1 MARDSARQAKEIELK
16 LEFDPA
22 DAARLASHP
31 ALRAGPAPQEEHQ
44 LISTYFDTP
53 DCALHKAGVYLRVRE
68 NDGHIVQTI
77 KTAKSETDLIE
88 RLEWE
93 REITSR
99 NPDLDGVDD
108 TPLKP
113 LLTAGVRAALRPMFE
128 TQIRRHVFRILRDGS
143 EIEVAIDQ
151 GEIATKTGMQAIS
164 ELELELKR
172 GKTKELFRLAR
183 VLGRTV
189 PLRLEVKSKAE
200 RGYALLKGGSL
211 QVEKAAEIDI
221 PPNMSAE
228 EAFRAIARSCVRQLV
243 ANEPI
248 LFAGRAEGLHQMRI
262 GLRRLRASIAIF
274 ADVVG
279 DETEK
284 KIKTELKWI
293 TQELGPARDLDVFAA
308 EVLEPLRASHPS
320 DAGLTLTQRNFEA
333 KRKEAYRRATSA
345 VRSDRFR
352 AAVLDLVAWVETG
365 DWGSAGGEHRKATQ
379 DAGRRRACQGGTVK
393 ASQAHQAQGLR
404 HSPSERHAAAQIA
417 HSCQAVALR
426 DRILCRHVSGRG
438 ERQAETGLA
447 RCAQGCAG
455 CSWRPQRSRHAT
467 RADRRRPRGRRRAGR
482 TRRRAG
488 RPRRGRHRR
497 DLAAQSRASFRAVC
511 RDQPFLEGVRGLSLR
526 RAAGLRAS

>member
-53 DCALHKAGVYLRVRE
+53 DGALRKAGVYLRVRE
-68 NDGHIVQTI
+68 SGGHIVQTI
-77 KTAKSETDLIE
+77 KTAKRETDLIE

-113 LLTAGVRAALRPMFE
+113 LLTAGVRAALQPMFE

-200 RGYALLKGGSL
+200 RGYALLKGGGL

-221 PPNMSAE
+221 PPNMCAE
-228 EAFRAIARSCVRQLV
+228 EAFRAIARSCIRQLV

-248 LFAGRAEGLHQMRI
+248 LLAGLAEGLHQMRI

-279 DETEK
+279 DEHEK
-284 KIKTELKWI
+284 TIKAELKWI

-308 EVLEPLRASHPS
+308 DVLDPLRASHPS
-320 DAGLTLTQRNFEA
+320 DAGLTLTQRNFDA
-333 KRKEAYRRATSA
+333 KRKEAYRRAATA

-352 AAVLDLVAWVETG
+352 AAVLDLVDWVETG
-365 DWGSAGGEHRKATQ
+365 DWGSAGGDRKASRARTVAEHAKAELSKLRKRIKRKGADIRHLCVMQRHKLRIRAKRLRYATEFFAGTFPGEASARRRQESLAALKDVQ
-379 DAGRRRACQGGTVK
+379 DALGGLNDLAT
-393 ASQAHQAQGLR
+393 
-404 HSPSERHAAAQIA
+404 RHALIADGLAVDAEQAERTAAQA
-417 HSCQAVALR
+417 
-426 DRILCRHVSGRG
+426 
-438 ERQAETGLA
+438 GLA
-447 RCAQGCAG
+447 APDTEETLLRKAEQAFA
-455 CSWRPQRSRHAT
+455 RV
-467 RADRRRPRGRRRAGR
+467 
-482 TRRRAG
+482 
-488 RPRRGRHRR
+488 
-497 DLAAQSRASFRAVC
+497 AAIDAFWKA
-511 RDQPFLEGVRGLSLR
+511 
-526 RAAGLRAS
+526 

>member
-53 DCALHKAGVYLRVRE
+53 DGALRKAGVYLRVRE
-68 NDGHIVQTI
+68 NGSHIVQTI

-211 QVEKAAEIDI
+211 QVAKAAEIDI

-262 GLRRLRASIAIF
+262 GLRRLRAAIAIF

-320 DAGLTLTQRNFEA
+320 DVGLALTQRNFEA
-333 KRKEAYRRATSA
+333 KRKEAYRRANSA
-345 VRSDRFR
+345 VRSERFR

-365 DWGSAGGEHRKATQ
+365 DWGSAGGEHRKAGRARAVAEHAKAELSKLRKRIKRKGSDIRQLSVMQRHKLRIRAKRLRYATEFFAGTFPGEASAKRRQESLAALKDVQ
-379 DAGRRRACQGGTVK
+379 DALGGLNDLAT
-393 ASQAHQAQGLR
+393 
-404 HSPSERHAAAQIA
+404 RHALIA
-417 HSCQAVALR
+417 DGLAVDA
-426 DRILCRHVSGRG
+426 
-438 ERQAETGLA
+438 EQAERAAVQAGLA
-447 RCAQGCAG
+447 APDTEDTLLDKAEQAFARF
-455 CSWRPQRSRHAT
+455 
-467 RADRRRPRGRRRAGR
+467 
-482 TRRRAG
+482 
-488 RPRRGRHRR
+488 
-497 DLAAQSRASFRAVC
+497 AAIDAFWKA
-511 RDQPFLEGVRGLSLR
+511 
-526 RAAGLRAS
+526 

>member
-1 MARDSARQAKEIELK
+1 M
-16 LEFDPA
+16 
-22 DAARLASHP
+22 
-31 ALRAGPAPQEEHQ
+31 
-44 LISTYFDTP
+44 
-53 DCALHKAGVYLRVRE
+53 
-68 NDGHIVQTI
+68 QTI

-113 LLTAGVRAALRPMFE
+113 LLTAGVRAALQPMFE

-200 RGYALLKGGSL
+200 RGYALLKGGGL

-248 LFAGRAEGLHQMRI
+248 LLTGRAEGLHQMRI

-279 DETEK
+279 DEHEK
-284 KIKTELKWI
+284 T
-293 TQELGPARDLDVFAA
+293 TR
-308 EVLEPLRASHPS
+308 PS
-320 DAGLTLTQRNFEA
+320 SNGSRRSLA
-333 KRKEAYRRATSA
+333 RRATSMCLPPTC
-345 VRSDRFR
+345 S
-352 AAVLDLVAWVETG
+352 
-365 DWGSAGGEHRKATQ
+365 
-379 DAGRRRACQGGTVK
+379 
-393 ASQAHQAQGLR
+393 
-404 HSPSERHAAAQIA
+404 I
-417 HSCQAVALR
+417 
-426 DRILCRHVSGRG
+426 
-438 ERQAETGLA
+438 
-447 RCAQGCAG
+447 RCGP
-455 CSWRPQRSRHAT
+455 RTRAT
-467 RADRRRPRGRRRAGR
+467 RGSP
-482 TRRRAG
+482 
-488 RPRRGRHRR
+488 
-497 DLAAQSRASFRAVC
+497 
-511 RDQPFLEGVRGLSLR
+511 
-526 RAAGLRAS
+526 

>member
-53 DCALHKAGVYLRVRE
+53 DGALRKAGVYLRVRE
-68 NDGHIVQTI
+68 SGGHIVQTI

-113 LLTAGVRAALRPMFE
+113 LLTAGVRAALQPMFE

-200 RGYALLKGGSL
+200 RGYALLKGGGL

-221 PPNMSAE
+221 PPNMCAE
-228 EAFRAIARSCVRQLV
+228 EAFRAIARSCIRQLV

-248 LFAGRAEGLHQMRI
+248 LLAGLAEGLHQMRI

-274 ADVVG
+274 ADVVS
-279 DETEK
+279 DEHEK
-284 KIKTELKWI
+284 TIKAELKWI

-308 EVLEPLRASHPS
+308 DVLDPLRASHPS
-320 DAGLTLTQRNFEA
+320 DAGLTMTQRNFDA
-333 KRKEAYRRATSA
+333 KRKEAYRRAATA

-352 AAVLDLVAWVETG
+352 AAVLDLVDWVETG
-365 DWGSAGGEHRKATQ
+365 DWGSAGGDRKASRARTVAEHAKAELSKLRKRIKRKGADIRHLCVMQRHKLRIRAKRLRYATEFFAGTFPGEASARRRQESLAALKDVQ
-379 DAGRRRACQGGTVK
+379 DALGGLNDLATRHALIADGLAVD
-393 ASQAHQAQGLR
+393 AEQA
-404 HSPSERHAAAQIA
+404 ERAAAQA
-417 HSCQAVALR
+417 
-426 DRILCRHVSGRG
+426 
-438 ERQAETGLA
+438 GLA
-447 RCAQGCAG
+447 APDTEETLLRKAEQAFA
-455 CSWRPQRSRHAT
+455 RF
-467 RADRRRPRGRRRAGR
+467 
-482 TRRRAG
+482 
-488 RPRRGRHRR
+488 
-497 DLAAQSRASFRAVC
+497 AAIA
-511 RDQPFLEGVRGLSLR
+511 PFWK
-526 RAAGLRAS
+526 A

>member
-53 DCALHKAGVYLRVRE
+53 DCALRKAGVYLRVRE

-200 RGYALLKGGSL
+200 RGYALLKGGRL

-284 KIKTELKWI
+284 TIKTELKWI

-308 EVLEPLRASHPS
+308 EVLEPLRAAHPS
-320 DAGLTLTQRNFEA
+320 DAALTLTQRNFEA

-365 DWGSAGGEHRKATQ
+365 DWGSAGGEHRKATRARAVAEHAKAELSKLRKRIKRKGSDIRHLSVMQRHKLRIRAKRLRYATEFFAGTFPGEASAKRRQESLAVLKDVQ
-379 DAGRRRACQGGTVK
+379 DALGGLNDLATRHALIADGLAVD
-393 ASQAHQAQGLR
+393 AEQA
-404 HSPSERHAAAQIA
+404 ERAAAQA
-417 HSCQAVALR
+417 
-426 DRILCRHVSGRG
+426 
-438 ERQAETGLA
+438 GLA
-447 RCAQGCAG
+447 APDTEETLLHKAEQAFARF
-455 CSWRPQRSRHAT
+455 
-467 RADRRRPRGRRRAGR
+467 
-482 TRRRAG
+482 
-488 RPRRGRHRR
+488 
-497 DLAAQSRASFRAVC
+497 AAI
-511 RDQPFLEGVRGLSLR
+511 DPFWK
-526 RAAGLRAS
+526 A

>member
-53 DCALHKAGVYLRVRE
+53 DCALRKAGVYLRVRE
-68 NDGHIVQTI
+68 NGGHIVQTI
-77 KTAKSETDLIE
+77 KTAKSGTDLIE

-113 LLTAGVRAALRPMFE
+113 LLTAGVRAALQPMFE

-151 GEIATKTGMQAIS
+151 GEIATKTGMQAVS

-200 RGYALLKGGSL
+200 RGYALLKGGGL

-243 ANEPI
+243 ANEPV
-248 LFAGRAEGLHQMRI
+248 LLAGSAEGLHQIRI
-262 GLRRLRASIAIF
+262 GLRRLRAAIAIF

-279 DETEK
+279 DEHEK
-284 KIKTELKWI
+284 TIKTELKWI

-308 EVLEPLRASHPS
+308 DVLEPLRASHPS
-320 DAGLTLTQRNFEA
+320 DAGLILTQRNFEA
-333 KRKEAYRRATSA
+333 KRKEAYRRAAGA

-365 DWGSAGGEHRKATQ
+365 DWGAAGGEHRKARRSRAVAEHAKAELSKLRKRIKRKGSDIRHLSIMQRHKLRIRAKRLRYATEFFAGTFPGEASARRRQESLAALKDVQ
-379 DAGRRRACQGGTVK
+379 DALGGLNDLAT
-393 ASQAHQAQGLR
+393 
-404 HSPSERHAAAQIA
+404 RHALIADGLAVDAEQAERGAAQ
-417 HSCQAVALR
+417 
-426 DRILCRHVSGRG
+426 
-438 ERQAETGLA
+438 
-447 RCAQGCAG
+447 
-455 CSWRPQRSRHAT
+455 
-467 RADRRRPRGRRRAGR
+467 
-482 TRRRAG
+482 
-488 RPRRGRHRR
+488 
-497 DLAAQSRASFRAVC
+497 
-511 RDQPFLEGVRGLSLR
+511 
-526 RAAGLRAS
+526 AGLTAPDTEESLPHKAEQAFARFAAIDPFWKA

>member
-53 DCALHKAGVYLRVRE
+53 DGALRKAGVYLRVRE
-68 NDGHIVQTI
+68 SGGHIVQTI

-113 LLTAGVRAALRPMFE
+113 LLTAGVRAALQPMFE

-200 RGYALLKGGSL
+200 RGYALLKGGGL

-221 PPNMSAE
+221 PPNMCAE
-228 EAFRAIARSCVRQLV
+228 EAFRAIARSCIRQLV

-248 LFAGRAEGLHQMRI
+248 LLAGLAEGLHQMRI

-279 DETEK
+279 DEHEK
-284 KIKTELKWI
+284 TIKAELKWI

-308 EVLEPLRASHPS
+308 DVLDPLRASHPS
-320 DAGLTLTQRNFEA
+320 DAGLTLTQRNFDA
-333 KRKEAYRRATSA
+333 KRKEAYRRAATA
-345 VRSDRFR
+345 VRSDRLR

-365 DWGSAGGEHRKATQ
+365 DWGSAGGDRKASRARTVAEHAKAELSKLRKRIKRKGADIRHLCVMQRHKLRIRAKRLRYATEFFAGTFPGEASARRRQESLAALKDVQ
-379 DAGRRRACQGGTVK
+379 DALGGLNDLAT
-393 ASQAHQAQGLR
+393 
-404 HSPSERHAAAQIA
+404 RHALIADGLAVDAEQAERTAAQA
-417 HSCQAVALR
+417 
-426 DRILCRHVSGRG
+426 
-438 ERQAETGLA
+438 GLA
-447 RCAQGCAG
+447 APDTEETLLRKAEQAFA
-455 CSWRPQRSRHAT
+455 RF
-467 RADRRRPRGRRRAGR
+467 
-482 TRRRAG
+482 
-488 RPRRGRHRR
+488 
-497 DLAAQSRASFRAVC
+497 AAI
-511 RDQPFLEGVRGLSLR
+511 DPFWK
-526 RAAGLRAS
+526 A

>member
-53 DCALHKAGVYLRVRE
+53 DGALRKAGVYLRVRE
-68 NDGHIVQTI
+68 NGSHIVQTI

-99 NPDLDGVDD
+99 NPDLDGIED

-113 LLTAGVRAALRPMFE
+113 LLTAGVRAALQPMFE

-211 QVEKAAEIDI
+211 QVAKAAEIDI

-262 GLRRLRASIAIF
+262 GLRRLRAAIAIF

-333 KRKEAYRRATSA
+333 KRKEAYRRANSA
-345 VRSDRFR
+345 VRSERFR

-365 DWGSAGGEHRKATQ
+365 DWGSAGGEHRKAGRARAVAEHAKAELSKLRKRIKRKGSDIRQLSVMQRHKLRIRAKRLRYATEFFAGTFPGEASAKRRQESLEALKDVQ
-379 DAGRRRACQGGTVK
+379 DALGGLNDLATRHALIADGLAVDTE
-393 ASQAHQAQGLR
+393 QA
-404 HSPSERHAAAQIA
+404 ERAAAQA
-417 HSCQAVALR
+417 
-426 DRILCRHVSGRG
+426 
-438 ERQAETGLA
+438 GLA
-447 RCAQGCAG
+447 VPDTEETLLDKAKQAFARF
-455 CSWRPQRSRHAT
+455 
-467 RADRRRPRGRRRAGR
+467 
-482 TRRRAG
+482 
-488 RPRRGRHRR
+488 
-497 DLAAQSRASFRAVC
+497 AAIDAFWKA
-511 RDQPFLEGVRGLSLR
+511 
-526 RAAGLRAS
+526 

>member
-53 DCALHKAGVYLRVRE
+53 DCALRKAGVYLRVRE

-113 LLTAGVRAALRPMFE
+113 VLTAGVRAALRPMFE
-128 TQIRRHVFRILRDGS
+128 TQIRRHVFRILRDDS

-211 QVEKAAEIDI
+211 QVEKAGEIDI

-248 LFAGRAEGLHQMRI
+248 LFAGRTEGLHQMRI

-284 KIKTELKWI
+284 TIKTELKWI

-308 EVLEPLRASHPS
+308 EVLEPLRAAHPS
-320 DAGLTLTQRNFEA
+320 DTGLTLTQRNFEA

-365 DWGSAGGEHRKATQ
+365 DWGSAGGEHRKATRALAVAEHAKAELSKLRKRIKRKGSDIRQLSVMQRHKLRIRAKRLRYATEFFAGTFPGEASAKRRQESLAALKDVQ
-379 DAGRRRACQGGTVK
+379 DALGGLNDLATRHALIADGLAVD
-393 ASQAHQAQGLR
+393 AEQA
-404 HSPSERHAAAQIA
+404 ERAAAQA
-417 HSCQAVALR
+417 
-426 DRILCRHVSGRG
+426 
-438 ERQAETGLA
+438 GLA
-447 RCAQGCAG
+447 APDTEETLLHKAEQAFARF
-455 CSWRPQRSRHAT
+455 
-467 RADRRRPRGRRRAGR
+467 
-482 TRRRAG
+482 
-488 RPRRGRHRR
+488 
-497 DLAAQSRASFRAVC
+497 AAIT
-511 RDQPFLEGVRGLSLR
+511 PFWK
-526 RAAGLRAS
+526 A

>member
-53 DCALHKAGVYLRVRE
+53 DCALRKAGVYLRVRE

-279 DETEK
+279 DETREDDQDRAQMDHAGAWSGARPRCVRRRGARSAAGRAPQRRGAHPDAAQFRG
-284 KIKTELKWI
+284 E
-293 TQELGPARDLDVFAA
+293 TQGSLSPRRQRR
-308 EVLEPLRASHPS
+308 PLRP
-320 DAGLTLTQRNFEA
+320 LPR
-333 KRKEAYRRATSA
+333 RRA
-345 VRSDRFR
+345 RPCRLGRDGR
-352 AAVLDLVAWVETG
+352 LGL
-365 DWGSAGGEHRKATQ
+365 
-379 DAGRRRACQGGTVK
+379 GRRRAPQ
-393 ASQAHQAQGLR
+393 
-404 HSPSERHAAAQIA
+404 
-417 HSCQAVALR
+417 
-426 DRILCRHVSGRG
+426 G
-438 ERQAETGLA
+438 ERG
-447 RCAQGCAG
+447 
-455 CSWRPQRSRHAT
+455 
-467 RADRRRPRGRRRAGR
+467 
-482 TRRRAG
+482 
-488 RPRRGRHRR
+488 
-497 DLAAQSRASFRAVC
+497 
-511 RDQPFLEGVRGLSLR
+511 RGLSPSMPR
-526 RAAGLRAS
+526 RNCRSFASASSARAPTFAI

>member
-1 MARDSARQAKEIELK
+1 MARDSARRAKEIELK

-68 NDGHIVQTI
+68 NDGNIVQTI

-99 NPDLDGVDD
+99 GPDLDGVDD

-113 LLTAGVRAALRPMFE
+113 LLTEGVRAALRPMFE
-128 TQIRRHVFRILRDGS
+128 TQIRRHVFRILRNGS
-143 EIEVAIDQ
+143 DIEVAIDQ
-151 GEIATKTGMQAIS
+151 GEIATRTGMQAIS
-164 ELELELKR
+164 EVELELKG

-200 RGYALLKGGSL
+200 RGYAMLDGGSL
-211 QVEKAAEIDI
+211 RVEKAAEIDI

-228 EAFRAIARSCVRQLV
+228 EAFRSIARSCLRQIL
-243 ANEPI
+243 ANEPA
-248 LFAGRAEGLHQMRI
+248 LFAARAEGLHQMRI

-279 DETEK
+279 DEDEK

-308 EVLEPLRASHPS
+308 EVLEPLRGSHPN
-320 DAGLTLTQRNFEA
+320 DAELALTQRNFEA
-333 KRKEAYRRATSA
+333 KRKDAYRRAA
-345 VRSDRFR
+345 DCVRSERFG

-365 DWGSAGGEHRKATQ
+365 DWSSAEGEHRQALRTRPVAAHAKAELSRLRKRVKRKGSGIRDLSVTQRHKLRIRAKRLRYATEFFAGTFPDEASSKRRQDSLAALKDVQ
-379 DAGRRRACQGGTVK
+379 DALGGLNDLATRS
-393 ASQAHQAQGLR
+393 ALIADGLAVDAEQT
-404 HSPSERHAAAQIA
+404 ERAAA
-417 HSCQAVALR
+417 R
-426 DRILCRHVSGRG
+426 
-438 ERQAETGLA
+438 A
-447 RCAQGCAG
+447 R
-455 CSWRPQRSRHAT
+455 
-467 RADRRRPRGRRRAGR
+467 
-482 TRRRAG
+482 
-488 RPRRGRHRR
+488 
-497 DLAAQSRASFRAVC
+497 LAAPETEESLLHKAEQAFARFAAVK
-511 RDQPFLEGVRGLSLR
+511 PFWK
-526 RAAGLRAS
+526 A

>member
-1 MARDSARQAKEIELK
+1 MARDTARQAKEIELK

-31 ALRAGPAPQEEHQ
+31 ALSRGPAPQEEHQ

-53 DCALHKAGVYLRVRE
+53 DWALRRAGVYLRVRE
-68 NDGHIVQTI
+68 NSGNIVQTI
-77 KTAKSETDLIE
+77 KTAKSKTELIE

-99 NPDLDGVDD
+99 NPDLDGIDD

-113 LLTAGVRAALRPMFE
+113 LLTEGVRAALRPMFE

-164 ELELELKR
+164 EVELELKR

-183 VLGRTV
+183 VLGKTV

-200 RGYALLKGGSL
+200 RGYALLDGGSL
-211 QVEKAAEIDI
+211 QVEKAAELDI

-228 EAFRAIARSCVRQLV
+228 EAFRAIARSCLRQIV

-274 ADVVG
+274 ADVVE
-279 DETEK
+279 DEDEE
-284 KIKTELKWI
+284 KIKAELKWI

-308 EVLEPLRASHPS
+308 EVLEPMRSSHPN
-320 DAGLTLTQRNFEA
+320 DADVALTQRNFEA
-333 KRKEAYRRATSA
+333 KRKQAYRRAA
-345 VRSDRFR
+345 DCVRSERFR

-365 DWGSAGGEHRKATQ
+365 DWSSAEGDHRKTLRGRPVAEHAKAELSRLRKRIKRKGAGIRDLSVTQRHKLRIRAKRLRYATEFFAGSFPDGAGSKRRQDLLAALKDVQ
-379 DAGRRRACQGGTVK
+379 DALGG
-393 ASQAHQAQGLR
+393 LND
-404 HSPSERHAAAQIA
+404 
-417 HSCQAVALR
+417 L
-426 DRILCRHVSGRG
+426 
-438 ERQAETGLA
+438 
-447 RCAQGCAG
+447 
-455 CSWRPQRSRHAT
+455 AT
-467 RADRRRPRGRRRAGR
+467 RAALIADGLAVDADQARLAPDNEETLLRK
-482 TRRRAG
+482 
-488 RPRRGRHRR
+488 
-497 DLAAQSRASFRAVC
+497 AAQAFAQFAAVK
-511 RDQPFLEGVRGLSLR
+511 PFWK
-526 RAAGLRAS
+526 A

>member
-53 DCALHKAGVYLRVRE
+53 DGALRKAGVYLRVRE
-68 NDGHIVQTI
+68 SGGHIVQTI

-113 LLTAGVRAALRPMFE
+113 LLTAGVRAALQPMFE

-189 PLRLEVKSKAE
+189 PLRIEVKSKAE
-200 RGYALLKGGSL
+200 RGYALLKGGGL

-248 LFAGRAEGLHQMRI
+248 LLAGRAEGLHQMRI

-279 DETEK
+279 DEHEK
-284 KIKTELKWI
+284 TIKAELKWS
-293 TQELGPARDLDVFAA
+293 TRELGPARDLDVFAA
-308 EVLEPLRASHPS
+308 DVLDPLRASHPS
-320 DAGLTLTQRNFEA
+320 DAGLTMTQRNFDA
-333 KRKEAYRRATSA
+333 KRKEAYRQAASA
-345 VRSDRFR
+345 VRS
-352 AAVLDLVAWVETG
+352 
-365 DWGSAGGEHRKATQ
+365 S
-379 DAGRRRACQGGTVK
+379 
-393 ASQAHQAQGLR
+393 
-404 HSPSERHAAAQIA
+404 
-417 HSCQAVALR
+417 
-426 DRILCRHVSGRG
+426 
-438 ERQAETGLA
+438 
-447 RCAQGCAG
+447 
-455 CSWRPQRSRHAT
+455 
-467 RADRRRPRGRRRAGR
+467 
-482 TRRRAG
+482 
-488 RPRRGRHRR
+488 
-497 DLAAQSRASFRAVC
+497 
-511 RDQPFLEGVRGLSLR
+511 SLK
-526 RAAGLRAS
+526 

>member
-53 DCALHKAGVYLRVRE
+53 DGALHKAGVYLRVRE
-68 NDGHIVQTI
+68 NGAHIVQTI
-77 KTAKSETDLIE
+77 KTAKSKTDLIE

-93 REITSR
+93 REIASR

-183 VLGRTV
+183 VLGATV
-189 PLRLEVKSKAE
+189 PLRLEVKTKAE
-200 RGYALLKGGSL
+200 RGYALLKGGGL

-221 PPNMSAE
+221 PPNMPAE
-228 EAFRAIARSCVRQLV
+228 EAFRAIARSCVRQTRRQRADIIAPAAPRGCIRCASACGV
-243 ANEPI
+243 CEPPSRS
-248 LFAGRAEGLHQMRI
+248 LPMSSAT
-262 GLRRLRASIAIF
+262 SI
-274 ADVVG
+274 
-279 DETEK
+279 EK
-284 KIKTELKWI
+284 TIKAELKWI

-308 EVLEPLRASHPS
+308 DVLEPLRASHPS

-333 KRKEAYRRATSA
+333 KRKEAYRRAASA

-352 AAVLDLVAWVETG
+352 TAVLDLVAWVETG
-365 DWGSAGGEHRKATQ
+365 DWGSAGGEHRKASRARAVAEHAKAELSKLRKRIKRKGSDIRHLSVMQRHKLRIRAKRLRYATEFFAGTFPGEASARRRQESLAALKDVQ
-379 DAGRRRACQGGTVK
+379 DALGGLNDLATRHALIADGLAVD
-393 ASQAHQAQGLR
+393 AEQA
-404 HSPSERHAAAQIA
+404 ERAAAQA
-417 HSCQAVALR
+417 
-426 DRILCRHVSGRG
+426 
-438 ERQAETGLA
+438 GLA
-447 RCAQGCAG
+447 APDTEETLLRKAEQAFA
-455 CSWRPQRSRHAT
+455 RF
-467 RADRRRPRGRRRAGR
+467 
-482 TRRRAG
+482 
-488 RPRRGRHRR
+488 
-497 DLAAQSRASFRAVC
+497 AAI
-511 RDQPFLEGVRGLSLR
+511 DPFWK
-526 RAAGLRAS
+526 A

>member
-53 DCALHKAGVYLRVRE
+53 DGALHKAGVYLRVRE
-68 NDGHIVQTI
+68 NDGQIVQTI

-211 QVEKAAEIDI
+211 QVAKAAEIDI

-248 LFAGRAEGLHQMRI
+248 LLAGRAEGLHQLRI
-262 GLRRLRASIAIF
+262 GLRRLRAAIAIF

-308 EVLEPLRASHPS
+308 DVLEPLRVSHPS

-365 DWGSAGGEHRKATQ
+365 DWGLAGGEHRKAGRARAVAEHAKAELSKLSKRIKRKGSDIRHLSVMQRHKLRIRAKRLRYATEFFAGTFPGEASARRRQQSLAALKDVQ
-379 DAGRRRACQGGTVK
+379 DALGGLNDLATRHALIADGLAVD
-393 ASQAHQAQGLR
+393 AEQA
-404 HSPSERHAAAQIA
+404 ERAAAQA
-417 HSCQAVALR
+417 
-426 DRILCRHVSGRG
+426 
-438 ERQAETGLA
+438 GLA
-447 RCAQGCAG
+447 APDTEETLLHKAEQAFARF
-455 CSWRPQRSRHAT
+455 
-467 RADRRRPRGRRRAGR
+467 
-482 TRRRAG
+482 
-488 RPRRGRHRR
+488 
-497 DLAAQSRASFRAVC
+497 AAI
-511 RDQPFLEGVRGLSLR
+511 DPFWK
-526 RAAGLRAS
+526 A